1 MTEQSEH
8 VAVELA
14 AGESELRRE
23 AMRLHRRYLIEI
35 VEECGFCPWAKRSRV
50 EGRIRQ
56 HVSMADGEEAAIADT
71 QQAVARWTLEPNV
84 DVGFMIFP
92 RLEIARL
99 AFDALGNTINERES
113 TRHAIGTVPF
123 VLAAFHPDA
132 KADTVTG
139 ERLIP
144 FLRRTPDPCLQLIR
158 VSVLDAVRANT
169 PQGTRLMDL
178 EEIMRNNFVLR
189 EEIPLRERIAKQN
202 LATAKEMGL
211 DALATKL
218 DEILADRNRTYAAI
232 T

>member
-1 MTEQSEH
+1 MTEPSEH
-8 VAVELA
+8 RAVAHA
-14 AGESELRRE
+14 DGESRLRDE
-23 AMRLHRRYLIEI
+23 AMRVHRRYLIEI

-50 EGRIRQ
+50 LGRIRQ
-56 HVSMADGEEAAIADT
+56 HVSMADGEDGAIADT
-71 QQAVARWTLEPNV
+71 QQAVARWTLERDV

-92 RLEIARL
+92 RLVIGRH
-99 AFDALGNTINERES
+99 AFDALGSKVNERES
-113 TRHAIGTVPF
+113 SRHPIGEVPF

-132 KADTVTG
+132 RPDTATG

-144 FLRRTPDPCLQLIR
+144 FLRRTPDPCLQLVR

-189 EEIPLRERIAKQN
+189 EEMPLRERIAKQN

-211 DALATKL
+211 DALAAKL
-218 DEILADRNRTYAAI
+218 DEIIADRKRSYG
-232 T
+232 